1 MSRVV
6 IVEPVRLF
14 RDSLVAALGAQWP
27 DRRIDGF
34 PDVSEA
40 HACADFTGNELLLIS
55 AIELDRRIQP
65 LVKKGLSALPDAV
78 PVMLLDRFDMNRAAD
93 AVAAGVRGFIQKS
106 APIGV
111 LAGALDMVLDGD
123 VYFPSIAMG
132 EAYKKSAPFDR
143 ERPRVRHISPRQHE
157 VLELDGRR
165 HDQCRHCFEPG
176 HQGIDGEE
184 PRSGHPPYLQR
195 GQPDTGSRGCRPRR
209 AWSRRHCRAGMISLN
224 RSLHGGHT

>member
-157 VLELDGRR
+157 VLELMVAGMTNADIASNLGIKESTVKN
-165 HDQCRHCFEPG
+165 HV
-176 HQGIDGEE
+176 QGILRTFNVVSRTQAVVAAVRAELE
-184 PRSGHPPYLQR
+184 PPPL
-195 GQPDTGSRGCRPRR
+195 P
-209 AWSRRHCRAGMISLN
+209 
-224 RSLHGGHT
+224 GGHDFS